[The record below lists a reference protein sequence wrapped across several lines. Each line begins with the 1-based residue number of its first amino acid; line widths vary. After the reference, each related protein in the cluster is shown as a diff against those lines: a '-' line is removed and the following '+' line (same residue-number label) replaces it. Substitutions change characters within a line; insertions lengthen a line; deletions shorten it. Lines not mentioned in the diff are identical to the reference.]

1 MKTRALISL
10 LMFLMII
17 YTVTGCEPSDDIGK
31 VDDPDDIDKE
41 ISYKQ
46 YDCILVDRCMC
57 QPPIKLNINTDL
69 YCTLPDISKIEGMP
83 HTITLHDITLT
94 GKLYITRCVS
104 NLTPLFRYK
113 CDDNSWFEIEL
124 TTGSIYTIDMSPS
137 KQFKL
142 SELGSEE
149 TDIGEEA
156 AKEIADRYASEVI
169 NIPDYAVNISS
180 ISTHVT
186 LDEMTA
192 DVKLYKIQ
200 YAKYYSGIITTDSV
214 TITITSKGNFYSY
227 SAVSPGAFESST
239 PDYFDLEKLHQAV
252 DKEMENIFSG
262 AGLQDFRYETED
274 VKVLTLKDH
283 IWLDTDVYYYYTN
296 SEGKT
301 SEHIV
306 SFFVVVK

>member
-1 MKTRALISL
+1 MH
-10 LMFLMII
+10 
-17 YTVTGCEPSDDIGK
+17 
-31 VDDPDDIDKE
+31 
-41 ISYKQ
+41 
-46 YDCILVDRCMC
+46 
-57 QPPIKLNINTDL
+57 
-69 YCTLPDISKIEGMP
+69 DISKIEGTP

-94 GKLYITRCVS
+94 GKLYNAKCVS
-104 NLTPLFRYK
+104 YITPVFMYE

-124 TTGSIYTIDMSPS
+124 TTGSIYSINMSSS

-142 SELGSEE
+142 NELESEE

-156 AKEIADRYASEVI
+156 AKEIADKYASEVI
-169 NIPDYAVNISS
+169 NIPDYIVNISS
-180 ISTHVT
+180 RSTNVT

-192 DVKLYKIQ
+192 ELKLYKIQ

-252 DKEMENIFSG
+252 DKEIENIFSG
-262 AGLQDFRYETED
+262 AGLWDFRYEIED
-274 VKVLTLKDH
+274 VKLLTLKDH
-283 IWLDTDVYYYYTN
+283 IWLETHVYYYYTN
-296 SEGKT
+296 SEGTT

-306 SFFVVVK
+306 VFFVVVK